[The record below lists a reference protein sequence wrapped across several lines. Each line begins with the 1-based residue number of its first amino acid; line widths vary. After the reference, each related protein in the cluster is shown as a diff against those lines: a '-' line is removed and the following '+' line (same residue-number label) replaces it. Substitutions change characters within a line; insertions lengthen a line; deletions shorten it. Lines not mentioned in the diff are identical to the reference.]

1 MKWFSVVRCVMVSC
15 WDRYLAFSHTLPKIS
30 YAVPSLTYRMGSVSL
45 IYETEDCSILKYSY

>member
-1 MKWFSVVRCVMVSC
+1 MISC

-30 YAVPSLTYRMGSVSL
+30 YAVPSLTYRMGSVAL